1 MCLPGSPAPPAAESA
16 GTVTYKVGLWCETFA
31 VGPPFFKALRATSQ
45 ADVDA
50 ALDGESILI
59 LVCGQ

>member
-1 MCLPGSPAPPAAESA
+1 
-16 GTVTYKVGLWCETFA
+16 

-50 ALDGESILI
+50 ALDGESILT
-59 LVCGQ
+59 LLYGQCD